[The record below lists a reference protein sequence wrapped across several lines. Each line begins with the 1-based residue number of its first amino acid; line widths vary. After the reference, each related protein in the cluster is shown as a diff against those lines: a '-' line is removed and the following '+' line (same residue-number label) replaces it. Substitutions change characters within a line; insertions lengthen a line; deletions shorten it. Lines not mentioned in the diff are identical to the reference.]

1 MFEIK
6 SQLKI
11 NRTLNSSDNC
21 GFLSF
26 SNAKRRQ
33 KNEKDDNQFNE
44 LLKQINKMRSSP
56 TKRHTQGEKK
66 LFVVINLFI
75 FRDAR
80 GW

>member
-1 MFEIK
+1 MFVIK

-21 GFLSF
+21 GSF
-26 SNAKRRQ
+26 CPFRTQKDGE

-56 TKRHTQGEKK
+56 TKRHTPERK
-66 LFVVINLFI
+66 FVCCY
-75 FRDAR
+75 
-80 GW
+80 